1 VIDSGGL
8 LWKVVVVCVGGMK
21 KKNLSGAWARA
32 QACCALNPPLP
43 EKKDE
48 WKYGMVEKMQIY
60 LIVNTESQF
69 LEAVGGC
76 ILFSI
81 SLYLRERLLENEK

>member
-1 VIDSGGL
+1 MQVPE
-8 LWKVVVVCVGGMK
+8 MK
-21 KKNLSGAWARA
+21 
-32 QACCALNPPLP
+32 
-43 EKKDE
+43 E
-48 WKYGMVEKMQIY
+48 MMEKMQIY
-60 LIVNTESQF
+60 LRVNTRSLF